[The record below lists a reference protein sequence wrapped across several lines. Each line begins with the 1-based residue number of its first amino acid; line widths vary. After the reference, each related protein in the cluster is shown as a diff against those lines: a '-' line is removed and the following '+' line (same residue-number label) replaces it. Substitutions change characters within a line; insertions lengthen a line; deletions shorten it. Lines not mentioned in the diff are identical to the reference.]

1 MDHEKDAHNS
11 DSPSPRDEKLQH
23 DIENDTKMRKLSAEI
38 VYSDEQ
44 ETDPINKQ
52 HNPLHTKLKSRHM
65 QMIAI
70 GACPCGPRQFPH

>member
-1 MDHEKDAHNS
+1 MEHKADHSS
-11 DSPSPRDEKLQH
+11 DSPSPQDEKLQH
-23 DIENDTKMRKLSAEI
+23 DIESDPKMRKLSAEI

-44 ETDPINKQ
+44 ENDPINKQ

-70 GACPCGPRQFPH
+70 GVCSSGLCKFPY